1 MSVRKSERANKRVS
15 KRAEVCGAYVCGRH
29 RREPKTEANAK
40 RTLRLTATVK
50 VHHRGLI
57 AISASLI
64 IVTREFSAW

>member
-1 MSVRKSERANKRVS
+1 MRKSERANKRVS
-15 KRAEVCGAYVCGRH
+15 KRAEVCGAYVCGRER

-64 IVTREFSAW
+64 IMMREFSAW